1 MALTRSTA
9 RRYAEAA
16 FQIAERDGTVE
27 AWLSALALAEERLG
41 DPAVERLLSSP
52 AIAPDARL
60 RVMERILGPEV
71 RGAARN
77 LLALLVR
84 RGRIAQL
91 PAVAREFR
99 RLHARREGIVEAV
112 VTSAGPLD
120 EAERLALHERL
131 QSLTGSRVEM
141 RLEVDP
147 ALLGGLQVLIG
158 DRLIDG
164 SVRGRL
170 ERLRATFST
179 TAT

>member
-1 MALTRSTA
+1 
-9 RRYAEAA
+9 
-16 FQIAERDGTVE
+16 
-27 AWLSALALAEERLG
+27 
-41 DPAVERLLSSP
+41 
-52 AIAPDARL
+52 
-60 RVMERILGPEV
+60 
-71 RGAARN
+71 
-77 LLALLVR
+77 
-84 RGRIAQL
+84 
-91 PAVAREFR
+91 VAREFR

-179 TAT
+179 TAI